1 MPGETPL
8 ETAREPRPADDL
20 VVTVEPAATDAVSA
34 SDIDPLM
41 GGSTPTPGPM
51 KPPSS
56 PATRTATKRRWWQRI
71 IEWDD
76 TATNGQTGNGHA
88 PADVGTEANV
98 ARWDAAP
105 VETTAADAVDPLA
118 GWAAEANGAATVA
131 ESDPADRTA
140 TPEATAPVDSKAEA
154 VSPDDS
160 SEASP
165 EEIDEERW
173 QWTPVPAVDLVPA
186 SEREAGT
193 ELDDRQL
200 EGDAEWDD
208 WAVVPGVDGTAAAP
222 SAWAT
227 VPLTDLPDGAEPD
240 VLDAPELE
248 PARTGEFPR
257 VPMLAAERARLEP
270 EPQPEPTWLQRRRA
284 HRPRVRRVTR
294 VVRRIDTWTVF
305 KLSLL
310 FWAVAYLILLVAG
323 VLLWSVAIS
332 TGTVD
337 NVESFIKDLLAL
349 DSFTFDGQKIFR
361 ASWVLG
367 AFMAVAG
374 TGLTVTM
381 AVLYNLFADLVGG
394 VRVTVLEEEV
404 VQRPPTRR
412 SV

>member
-1 MPGETPL
+1 MGP
-8 ETAREPRPADDL
+8 PRPWIRPRRPPTRRRRKPRPL
-20 VVTVEPAATDAVSA
+20 RRGQSA
-34 SDIDPLM
+34 GVHRGRS
-41 GGSTPTPGPM
+41 
-51 KPPSS
+51 
-56 PATRTATKRRWWQRI
+56 
-71 IEWDD
+71 
-76 TATNGQTGNGHA
+76 
-88 PADVGTEANV
+88 
-98 ARWDAAP
+98 
-105 VETTAADAVDPLA
+105 A
-118 GWAAEANGAATVA
+118 G
-131 ESDPADRTA
+131 
-140 TPEATAPVDSKAEA
+140 ATAPVEPDPEAVIALGLVAAVEPEPSAIAEA
-154 VSPDDS
+154 EPAPDAEPQAVSTVDADPD
-160 SEASP
+160 
-165 EEIDEERW
+165 EIDEKRW
-173 QWTPVPAVDLVPA
+173 QWTPVPAVDLVPP
-186 SEREAGT
+186 SEREAAA
-193 ELDDRQL
+193 EVDDRQR
-200 EGDAEWDD
+200 EDGDEWDD
-208 WAVVPGVDGTAAAP
+208 WAARPGTDRTAAPPVAWVVPV
-222 SAWAT
+222 
-227 VPLTDLPDGAEPD
+227 TDLPDGAEPD
-240 VLDAPELE
+240 ILDAPELE

-294 VVRRIDTWTVF
+294 IVRRIDTWTVF

-404 VQRPPTRR
+404 VQRPPSRR